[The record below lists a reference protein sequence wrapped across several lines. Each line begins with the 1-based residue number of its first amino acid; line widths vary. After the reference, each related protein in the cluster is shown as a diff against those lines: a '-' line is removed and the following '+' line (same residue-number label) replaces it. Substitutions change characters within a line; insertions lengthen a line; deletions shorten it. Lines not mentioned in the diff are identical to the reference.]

1 MRGVGLVGGRM
12 VNSSGRF
19 FFVWT
24 LMALGVTA
32 LFSVILSLR
41 GLWSLRRA
49 AQQIGSTL
57 IRVNLRLNPRSR
69 RPQSSKN
76 LEK

>member
-1 MRGVGLVGGRM
+1 M
-12 VNSSGRF
+12 VNSNGRF

-41 GLWSLRRA
+41 GLWNLRRA
-49 AQQIGSTL
+49 GLS
-57 IRVNLRLNPRSR
+57 RSDLR
-69 RPQSSKN
+69 
-76 LEK
+76 